1 MSEINVV
8 IDTEEIAE
16 FFFNELL
23 KRGHIPQAEDLLDI
37 ADITFEYLLKKNII
51 DEEFDTD

>member
-23 KRGHIPQAEDLLDI
+23 KRGHIPHAEDLLDI

>member
-51 DEEFDTD
+51 DEEFDAD